1 MQKVTP
7 FLWFDGNLEEAVNFY
22 TTVFPNAHVININPA
37 TAAFVIEGQELWR

>member
-22 TTVFPNAHVININPA
+22 TTVFPNADVININPA

>member
-22 TTVFPNAHVININPA
+22 TTVFPNAHVVSKNPA
-37 TAAFVIEGQELWR
+37 TATFVIEGQKFMA